1 MAWDLKLTH
10 LNGMLANKY
19 RKIFYYSNTVKV
31 GARNRGFFKTYRH
44 SKLLTS
50 RAPGHQW

>member
-1 MAWDLKLTH
+1 MF
-10 LNGMLANKY
+10 ANKY

-31 GARNRGFFKTYRH
+31 GARNRGFFITTRL